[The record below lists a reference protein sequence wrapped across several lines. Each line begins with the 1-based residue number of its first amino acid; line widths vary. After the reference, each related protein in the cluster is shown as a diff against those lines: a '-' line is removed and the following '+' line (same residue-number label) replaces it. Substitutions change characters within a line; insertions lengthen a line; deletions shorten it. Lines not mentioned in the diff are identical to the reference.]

1 MHATPPRS
9 ALDLNADL
17 GEGCTDEALILPWIS
32 SANIACGGHAG
43 DAASMQA
50 SIARALTHGV
60 AVGAH
65 PSYVDPA
72 HFGRRALPV
81 TAALLASLR
90 GELARQL
97 QDFQQAAQRE
107 GAVPRHV
114 KPHGALYNQAAQDP
128 QLTALLLDLLPRE
141 APGLALVALARS
153 PLARAAHQAG
163 LAVREEG
170 FADRRYTAAGTLLPR
185 SEPGAVLEALE
196 EGVAQG
202 LALARG
208 EAIQAQN
215 GRPLRLHIATLCVH
229 GDGLAALPLVRALHA
244 ALLAAGMAVRSPT
257 YVDESAAGPPLKT

>member
-1 MHATPPRS
+1 MQPTPPRT

-17 GEGCTDEALILPWIS
+17 GEGCPDEALILPWIS

-50 SIARALTHGV
+50 SIARALASGV

-65 PSYVDPA
+65 PSYADPA
-72 HFGRRALPV
+72 HFGRRPQTVSPEML
-81 TAALLASLR
+81 AALR
-90 GELARQL
+90 GALARQL
-97 QDFQQAAQRE
+97 QDFQRAAQRE

-114 KPHGALYNQAAQDP
+114 KPHGALYNQAAHEP
-128 QLTALLLDLLPRE
+128 TLMALLLELLPRE
-141 APGLALVALARS
+141 APGLALVALAGS
-153 PLARAAHQAG
+153 PLARAARQAG

-196 EGVAQG
+196 DGVAQG

-208 EAIQAQN
+208 EPIPAHD
-215 GRPLRLHIATLCVH
+215 GRPLRLRIDTLCVH

-244 ALLAAGMAVRSPT
+244 ALLATGLAVRAP
-257 YVDESAAGPPLKT
+257 EGPARPPLKT